1 LALYVVHGFGG
12 GGVQFSCTSHAQ
24 RRNQRQQQQYLSV
37 APPEIAIDTNTLLY
51 QAYTALTVKEVKDIL
66 RQYGAKV
73 TGNKSELIDRLGDIL
88 NGKDNYEEDE
98 QHPRYVAKIK
108 QKTLKEYNEM
118 TLNEL
123 RELLRERGLNSE
135 GNKRELVHRILI
147 SGYEAKSQLLD
158 VVRND
163 NANNLELVADQPDD
177 NREWQVLEP
186 FIQRCQYLSND
197 EKTDNALG
205 DGTELPFL
213 SGLLFVNKPSGWSTL
228 PTKQQLGN
236 PTCPTYPCLSD
247 SVIEWLKTDPK
258 GKERLVQAQLDEQ
271 LWRDGVLQ
279 TEPRNSKQRRELKK
293 RIRQYEKQLEK
304 MPMFEPRPAHRLDID
319 TSGIVCVALTPTALR
334 NANMLFEKKS
344 RSGIEEELVESD
356 VEEGCVE
363 KQYVALVEGS
373 MDKDSSAGVI
383 SHAIGKVWMDDHNE
397 WACDVHGDGSFA
409 FIRQNGSSDTTLFVP
424 DTLREA
430 TTSYKAVDW
439 GTVQTNG
446 GSKKVTRVELTPH
459 TGRGHQLRL
468 HMASMNHPI
477 VGDDMHGDKDTIDKQ
492 VQLCLHAS
500 KLSMDSFC
508 FGSNDGDNASIQ
520 KCRVVIESAPPF

>member
-1 LALYVVHGFGG
+1 MTTTSTTIFCCCVVVVYLALYVVHGFGG

-205 DGTELPFL
+205 DGTELPV
-213 SGLLFVNKPSGWSTL
+213 S
-228 PTKQQLGN
+228 
-236 PTCPTYPCLSD
+236 
-247 SVIEWLKTDPK
+247 
-258 GKERLVQAQLDEQ
+258 
-271 LWRDGVLQ
+271 
-279 TEPRNSKQRRELKK
+279 
-293 RIRQYEKQLEK
+293 
-304 MPMFEPRPAHRLDID
+304 
-319 TSGIVCVALTPTALR
+319 
-334 NANMLFEKKS
+334 
-344 RSGIEEELVESD
+344 
-356 VEEGCVE
+356 
-363 KQYVALVEGS
+363 
-373 MDKDSSAGVI
+373 
-383 SHAIGKVWMDDHNE
+383 
-397 WACDVHGDGSFA
+397 
-409 FIRQNGSSDTTLFVP
+409 
-424 DTLREA
+424 
-430 TTSYKAVDW
+430 
-439 GTVQTNG
+439 
-446 GSKKVTRVELTPH
+446 
-459 TGRGHQLRL
+459 
-468 HMASMNHPI
+468 
-477 VGDDMHGDKDTIDKQ
+477 
-492 VQLCLHAS
+492 
-500 KLSMDSFC
+500 
-508 FGSNDGDNASIQ
+508 
-520 KCRVVIESAPPF
+520 